1 MIQFLRW
8 TGRALL
14 AIFVIALVGGGL
26 LLSWFVSQRAETFA
40 QLENGSEILSTTAG
54 EIEVAFIGPKDGTP
68 VLILH
73 GTPGGYDQALAMGAS
88 LAERGF
94 FVVAPSRA
102 GYLRT
107 PLEAGFLFSEQA
119 DAMAALL
126 DASEIEDA
134 TVIGL
139 GAGAVVAM
147 ELAANHQ
154 GRVRGLVLI
163 SPPTLPIVT
172 ESPGGFA
179 DMNFLGARVIDV
191 VGGDFGSF
199 LAVRKLNSDPELAV
213 RRILELDTNLDESA
227 LDTAAGSL
235 ANDPARLELAA
246 SLLRSIH
253 PLSKRELGA
262 RNDILQL
269 RHPQP
274 IDLGAI
280 VCPTLLISGALD
292 RAGDSFDPAV
302 ILDAVMDA
310 RRVVIDG
317 AGSLVWLGPEAAGL
331 DTTITDFIKDLP
343 PSLPSE

>member
-14 AIFVIALVGGGL
+14 AICAIGLVGGGL
-26 LLSWFVSQRAETFA
+26 ILSWFVSQRAETFA
-40 QLENGSEILSTTAG
+40 ELENGAEILSTAAG

-68 VLILH
+68 VLVLH
-73 GTPGGYDQALAMGAS
+73 GTPGGYDQALAIGAA

-94 FVVAPSRA
+94 FVIAPSRA

-119 DAMAALL
+119 DAMAAVL
-126 DASEIEDA
+126 DAMEIEDA
-134 TVIGL
+134 ALIGL

-172 ESPGGFA
+172 GPPGGFG

-199 LAVRKLNSDPELAV
+199 LAVRSLDSDPELAV
-213 RRILELDTNLDESA
+213 RRVLELDTNLDDSG
-227 LDTAAGSL
+227 LDITSKSL
-235 ANDPARLELAA
+235 ANDPARLELVAN
-246 SLLRSIH
+246 LIRSIH

-274 IDLGAI
+274 LDLGAI

-302 ILDAVMDA
+302 ILDGVMDA
-310 RRVVIDG
+310 RGEVVDG
-317 AGSLVWLGPEAAGL
+317 AGSLVWLGPEAPGL
-331 DTTITDFIKDLP
+331 DATIATFIEDLP